1 MFGNGWDSLLKDECS
16 KEYFLELQKWI
27 EGEYRAKSILPPQNE
42 IFNAFK
48 YTDYEN
54 VKCLVLGQDPYPTK
68 GFAHGLAFSAKGL
81 TIPQSLKNIFKELES
96 DLGCLVPNNG
106 YLKKWAD
113 QGVLLLN
120 AVLTV
125 EEGRPDSH
133 KGKGWEKFTD
143 AVISLVDMKDTPVVF
158 ILWGNNAR
166 KKKSL
171 IKNPIHLIIE
181 SAHPSPLSASRGF
194 FGSKP
199 FSRANKFLEEKGLV
213 PIDWQIENI

>member
-27 EGEYRAKSILPPQNE
+27 EGEYRTKSILPPQNE